1 MWPLFL
7 IAMVGGF
14 CGLSAVSRRDLPL
27 TVGTTTLILALAV
40 LGVALLH

>member
-1 MWPLFL
+1 MWLLFL

-14 CGLSAVSRRDLPL
+14 CGLSHIARRDLPL
-27 TVGTTTLILALAV
+27 HIGTTTLILALAA